1 MPNFM
6 AEELVH
12 RFNWLRDEQ
21 ARTNASVETRLKALE
36 ADNADLR
43 QRFTVLTRLMISKQL
58 ASAEEIAMLL
68 AAAATPAAEPVADKP
83 AAPTAEG

>member
-1 MPNFM
+1 MANFM

-12 RFNWLRDEQ
+12 RLNWMRDEQ

-68 AAAATPAAEPVADKP
+68 AAAATPAAEPVAPEP
-83 AAPTAEG
+83 AAPTTED